1 MIKEHSISIIICCI
15 SITSNIRL
23 DDKLSIPLI
32 MNIKIDYEPLTK
44 IHYDLIKYADVMI
57 SNTDHG
63 DLSIKKLDCKNQLV
77 YKINPKIDFKYLD
90 EISLDRK
97 NINEQI
103 RK

>member
-1 MIKEHSISIIICCI
+1 
-15 SITSNIRL
+15 
-23 DDKLSIPLI
+23 

-44 IHYDLIKYADVMI
+44 IHYDCIKYADVMI

-103 RK
+103 RKKLNIPKDFIVFIRFIKYKYY